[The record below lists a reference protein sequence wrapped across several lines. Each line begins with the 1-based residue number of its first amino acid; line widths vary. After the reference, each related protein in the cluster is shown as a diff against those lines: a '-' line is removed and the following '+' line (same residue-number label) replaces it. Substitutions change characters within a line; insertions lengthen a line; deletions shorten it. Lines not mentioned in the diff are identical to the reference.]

1 MLKYAFPLTGA
12 YKNQYSPIARSEPM
26 KNLTRTLVATALLA
40 APAFGL
46 ACEYP
51 ERPKLP
57 DGSSASK
64 EEMIAAQTAVKAFL
78 AAVDEYL
85 VCIEQEEKDA
95 IAALPEIDE
104 ANEEAVT
111 GRDAEIKRRDDL
123 LSKRFDAANEEK
135 FVFGEKWNQQVR
147 AYNDSRAEQKSE

>member
-1 MLKYAFPLTGA
+1 
-12 YKNQYSPIARSEPM
+12 M
-26 KNLTRTLVATALLA
+26 KNPTKSVIATVLFAL
-40 APAFGL
+40 PAFGF

-51 ERPKLP
+51 ERPTLP

-64 EEMIAAQTAVKAFL
+64 EQMIAAQSSVKAFL

-85 VCIEQEEKDA
+85 TCLEEEEKDA

-104 ANEEAVT
+104 SDEEAVK
-111 GRDAEIKRRDDL
+111 GREAELKRRDDL

-135 FVFGEKWNQQVR
+135 FLFGEKWNQQVR
-147 AYNDSRAEQKSE
+147 AYNDRRAEKKAE